1 MRCAVFGCTS
11 DNEGKPVRGNIK
23 FFRFPKCKLKQQV
36 WVLAC
41 GRRNK
46 FSPDVARICSIHFR
60 PEDFARNFQHEL
72 LNYCPKNYRALKSDA
87 VPSIG
92 LPKRK
97 ITILCDQRAERAAN
111 KGRKKCEERL
121 AKLRATGAEP
131 STSAASH
138 DELQTESDL
147 AIEHVDVGSVSTSCE
162 EQSDSN
168 LEFLPESEEPPLP
181 TTYPK
186 PSSSS
191 TLPPKDMKTY
201 CRLCLKPVTKV
212 QMICLGDFHDINYPS
227 RTVQFK
233 RNKILQ
239 TEMYLRMIRI
249 VMPNF
254 DHNLVFNPVMCNDC
268 STRLQMASDFVEQCM
283 TTQKVIQEFKETHC
297 PSEEM
302 VSCEDVV
309 YNKSLL
315 QPDFEEG
322 PTQPKQRKIVPKPS
336 TSKSVAKSKAAV
348 KPSPSVEQPNET
360 QTFPPDEEFQHS
372 SENIKIENMD
382 GEEMEF
388 EDKYEVT
395 PEEICFIKQ
404 EPVEEAPRIKTDD
417 AIHTN
422 VPIKTEREYSLLT
435 NSVVKSEP
443 CSTSTSD
450 YTIMT
455 DPNNV
460 KQFSAADVSCN
471 LNSNNSSSLV
481 HAVDL
486 PSSSNIP
493 ISNYCPGIQNIAP
506 EACINAVNPTAFS
519 SVNSQFENSQNR

>member
-1 MRCAVFGCTS
+1 MFDFDSSSS
-11 DNEGKPVRGNIK
+11 DEEFLLLMCLLAEEEEKRKKHKRVRRTLIKNASKTIIRRSDHECIPNIAK
-23 FFRFPKCKLKQQV
+23 
-36 WVLAC
+36 
-41 GRRNK
+41 NK
-46 FSPDVARICSIHFR
+46 VEVSINKAKKRSREETTSIHKIFD
-60 PEDFARNFQHEL
+60 EEMLSVMESGMEL
-72 LNYCPKNYRALKSDA
+72 VIPSFESKKDRLYRARHKTLID
-87 VPSIG
+87 
-92 LPKRK
+92 
-97 ITILCDQRAERAAN
+97 
-111 KGRKKCEERL
+111 
-121 AKLRATGAEP
+121 
-131 STSAASH
+131 
-138 DELQTESDL
+138 DL

>member
-1 MRCAVFGCTS
+1 MQS
-11 DNEGKPVRGNIK
+11 MLSVRGNKLLIVDKFSFRKDKDTQSGVSYRCTNCKCPVTIRVDKSETVLLNLKGEHNHKPRGNLEIK
-23 FFRFPKCKLKQQV
+23 KIQNKLKRTAIEDV
-36 WVLAC
+36 SSMPIKIITDCIRTECL
-41 GRRNK
+41 NLTTK
-46 FSPDVARICSIHFR
+46 DVANIKKSIYR
-60 PEDFARNFQHEL
+60 TRKML
-72 LNYCPKNYRALKSDA
+72 LT
-87 VPSIG
+87 PSSSS
-92 LPKRK
+92 
-97 ITILCDQRAERAAN
+97 
-111 KGRKKCEERL
+111 CEV
-121 AKLRATGAEP
+121 ATN
-131 STSAASH
+131 
-138 DELQTESDL
+138 SDL

>member
-1 MRCAVFGCTS
+1 
-11 DNEGKPVRGNIK
+11 
-23 FFRFPKCKLKQQV
+23 
-36 WVLAC
+36 
-41 GRRNK
+41 
-46 FSPDVARICSIHFR
+46 
-60 PEDFARNFQHEL
+60 
-72 LNYCPKNYRALKSDA
+72 
-87 VPSIG
+87 
-92 LPKRK
+92 
-97 ITILCDQRAERAAN
+97 
-111 KGRKKCEERL
+111 
-121 AKLRATGAEP
+121 
-131 STSAASH
+131 
-138 DELQTESDL
+138 
-147 AIEHVDVGSVSTSCE
+147 
-162 EQSDSN
+162 
-168 LEFLPESEEPPLP
+168 
-181 TTYPK
+181 
-186 PSSSS
+186 
-191 TLPPKDMKTY
+191 
-201 CRLCLKPVTKV
+201 
-212 QMICLGDFHDINYPS
+212 
-227 RTVQFK
+227 
-233 RNKILQ
+233 
-239 TEMYLRMIRI
+239 
-249 VMPNF
+249 
-254 DHNLVFNPVMCNDC
+254 MCNDC

>member
-1 MRCAVFGCTS
+1 
-11 DNEGKPVRGNIK
+11 
-23 FFRFPKCKLKQQV
+23 
-36 WVLAC
+36 
-41 GRRNK
+41 
-46 FSPDVARICSIHFR
+46 
-60 PEDFARNFQHEL
+60 
-72 LNYCPKNYRALKSDA
+72 
-87 VPSIG
+87 
-92 LPKRK
+92 
-97 ITILCDQRAERAAN
+97 
-111 KGRKKCEERL
+111 
-121 AKLRATGAEP
+121 
-131 STSAASH
+131 
-138 DELQTESDL
+138 
-147 AIEHVDVGSVSTSCE
+147 
-162 EQSDSN
+162 
-168 LEFLPESEEPPLP
+168 
-181 TTYPK
+181 
-186 PSSSS
+186 
-191 TLPPKDMKTY
+191 
-201 CRLCLKPVTKV
+201 
-212 QMICLGDFHDINYPS
+212 
-227 RTVQFK
+227 
-233 RNKILQ
+233 
-239 TEMYLRMIRI
+239 
-249 VMPNF
+249 
-254 DHNLVFNPVMCNDC
+254 MCNDC

-322 PTQPKQRKIVPKPS
+322 PTQPKQRKIVPKPP

-348 KPSPSVEQPNET
+348 KPSPYVEQPSET

-460 KQFSAADVSCN
+460 KQFSA
-471 LNSNNSSSLV
+471 
-481 HAVDL
+481 VDL

-506 EACINAVNPTAFS
+506 EACINVVNPTAFS